1 MLSKTSRVIQSEA
14 KNLTECS
21 AESLHE
27 RSAEAL
33 SSGEINLPSSQPTLM
48 LRVGGASLCRDDTI
62 TEIVMLVDNYYII
75 SNTNGG
81 HWRTWVIVRSV
92 RH

>member
-33 SSGEINLPSSQPTLM
+33 SSGEINLMVLKHA
-48 LRVGGASLCRDDTI
+48 LRR
-62 TEIVMLVDNYYII
+62 N
-75 SNTNGG
+75 
-81 HWRTWVIVRSV
+81 
-92 RH
+92 